1 MPGDLRW
8 SWCKIIEIQCTINI
22 IHLNHPKSMPLP
34 NPWKNCLPWNQSL
47 VPKRLGTAELEDRF
61 KEWKRSSKSCG
72 WLLLFYLWGNL
83 VSGLQYCTFAWQQHL
98 LSRWFSYF
106 SPPVTPKG
114 NVLILNLIIS
124 CYSFLYPIIPPDFLA
139 SVVNH
144 SLPLRSILF
153 FFLDTHVTPEPQLES
168 VFPSSLVTL
177 WSKLNSYQ
185 WNELEW

>member
-1 MPGDLRW
+1 MYNKCNALESSP
-8 SWCKIIEIQCTINI
+8 
-22 IHLNHPKSMPLP
+22 NHPSYLS
-34 NPWKNCLPWNQSL
+34 PWKNCLPWNRSL
-47 VPKRLGTAELEDRF
+47 VLKRLGTAELEDRF

-83 VSGLQYCTFAWQQHL
+83 VSGLQYCTFAWRQHL
-98 LSRWFSYF
+98 LSWWFSYF
-106 SPPVTPKG
+106 RPPVKG

-124 CYSFLYPIIPPDFLA
+124 CDSFLYPIIPPDFLA
-139 SVVNH
+139 SVVNR
-144 SLPLRSILF
+144 SLPLRSILS

-168 VFPSSLVTL
+168 IFPSLLVTL